1 VDFLKI
7 NVFSHFGGGGLSLM
21 GIACGSG
28 KTLAGIRRV
37 VSLVMRP
44 VVCIIELPADMS
56 GCPKQRNKKS
66 SDKPVQNVPQYKKDE
81 NIHGRQI

>member
-7 NVFSHFGGGGLSLM
+7 NVFTHFGGVGFSCM
-21 GIACGSG
+21 GVICGSV
-28 KTLAGIRRV
+28 KTLAGIRWV
-37 VSLVMRP
+37 VGLGIRP
-44 VVCIIELPADMS
+44 VVCIIKLPANMN
-56 GCPKQRNKKS
+56 GCPKQGYEKS